1 MRYTIVVSDLDGTL
15 LNSQHRIS
23 DYTVSTIRKL
33 EKKGIKFVIAT
44 GRHYEDAK
52 LEWQSI

>member
-52 LEWQSI
+52 